1 MSIFSDL
8 FSIDGKLHILSIL
21 ITVVILTIFELVFF
35 YVVII
40 PQVNDLL
47 DSKYTLIEENVLA
60 LAEEKKIE
68 FLNTIDVPSMEIFKY
83 VDIEINVDEDIDNID
98 KSIQNVFKVLI
109 DREQKIIE
117 QNNTNTIITGIT
129 IVLFLMC
136 FLLFTIISV
145 IKNLGHNQSYKLIG
159 SFLTGGIIVI
169 CLISF
174 QILFYNFS
182 NNYNYT
188 TNNELIKLIINNLN
202 LD

>member
-35 YVVII
+35 YIVII

-47 DSKYTLIEENVLA
+47 DSKYTLIEEQVLA

-129 IVLFLMC
+129 IVLFVMC

-169 CLISF
+169 CLIGF

-188 TNNELIKLIINNLN
+188 TNNELVKLIINNLN

>member
-8 FSIDGKLHILSIL
+8 FSIDGKLHILSIV

-47 DSKYTLIEENVLA
+47 DSKYTLIEEQVLA

-83 VDIEINVDEDIDNID
+83 VDIEINVDEDVDNID
-98 KSIQNVFKVLI
+98 KTIQNVFKVLI

-129 IVLFLMC
+129 IVLFVMC

-169 CLISF
+169 CLIGF

-188 TNNELIKLIINNLN
+188 TNNELVKLIINNLN